1 MSTHCG
7 NGKFS
12 CSVTRLHSPI
22 VHVYPCFCNGV
33 LDRHIDMQ
41 AVQKDGVSPHKVYIL
56 VLAVAALAVVAAS
69 VAVVLC

>member
-1 MSTHCG
+1 
-7 NGKFS
+7 
-12 CSVTRLHSPI
+12 
-22 VHVYPCFCNGV
+22 
-33 LDRHIDMQ
+33 MQ